1 MAMDHLVLG
10 SATGIFSNVNTN
22 ADFFSV
28 DVDLTK
34 EEMNIS
40 GEEYEIQKALGSL
53 PQKTVSGDTFNSFPS
68 VSGLISHSC
77 HQMYKSFTG
86 IWR

>member
-1 MAMDHLVLG
+1 MDYLVSG
-10 SATGIFSNVNTN
+10 SATRIFSNANT
-22 ADFFSV
+22 DFFSV

-34 EEMNIS
+34 GEMNIS

-53 PQKTVSGDTFNSFPS
+53 PQKTVSGGTFNSFPL
-68 VSGLISHSC
+68 VSGSISHSC